1 MKTAH
6 FVEFFSP
13 GTFVSE
19 VSRKPIE
26 SWDTGV
32 ALAMAAN
39 ISERHN
45 AKPYGFQ
52 FLTKF
57 RNDDELDSREV
68 ARSPTY
74 FFGVKIRTLAEV
86 AAENDPNEEILHS
99 NMRTNGWER
108 VVTTTSGWKCTLP
121 LGPEDVVLDT

>member
-39 ISERHN
+39 ITERHN

-57 RNDDELDSREV
+57 RNSREV

-108 VVTTTSGWKCTLP
+108 VVTTTSGWKCTLL